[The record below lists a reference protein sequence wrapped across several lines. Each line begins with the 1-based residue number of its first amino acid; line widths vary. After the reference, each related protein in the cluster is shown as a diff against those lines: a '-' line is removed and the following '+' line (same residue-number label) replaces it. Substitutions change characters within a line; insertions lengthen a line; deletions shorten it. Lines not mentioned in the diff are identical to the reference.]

1 MPFDLKNDLSL
12 QMDVI
17 SSTALDPIS
26 ILSIDLEE
34 VKHKIFL
41 SYYKCIGF

>member
-12 QMDVI
+12 QIDVI

-26 ILSIDLEE
+26 ILCIDLEE
-34 VKHKIFL
+34 VTNKTF
-41 SYYKCIGF
+41 F